1 MSLLKLD
8 LLYAFAIFLIA
19 IFAPEA
25 NAFTCVSG
33 ATVNANVRTTVL
45 NSATPCAAGTYAILT
60 PAEVTS
66 YINAA
71 ATVATQATT
80 ITNLQNTTATQAT
93 TITNLQT
100 ALTTVQA
107 DVAALQAGGGGGTPA
122 VPFDPVLG
130 GAFWSFAMTFIFGC
144 WLLAKNAGMILN
156 AIKRL

>member
-8 LLYAFAIFLIA
+8 LLYAIAIFLIA

-33 ATVNANVRTTVL
+33 ATVGSRVTVTVI

-66 YINAA
+66 YTNAV
-71 ATVATQATT
+71 ATVATQATI
-80 ITNLQNTTATQAT
+80 ITNLENKTVTQAT
-93 TITNLQT
+93 TITALQT
-100 ALTTVQA
+100 ALTTVQT

-130 GAFWSFAMTFIFGC
+130 GAFWSFAMTFVFGC
-144 WLLAKNAGMILN
+144 WLLAKNAGMILQ
-156 AIKRL
+156 AIKRF